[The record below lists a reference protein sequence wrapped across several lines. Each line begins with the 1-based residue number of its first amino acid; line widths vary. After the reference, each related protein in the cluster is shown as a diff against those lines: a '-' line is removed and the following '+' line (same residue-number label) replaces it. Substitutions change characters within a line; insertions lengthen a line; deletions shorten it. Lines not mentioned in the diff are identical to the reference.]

1 MLSICVVDPQIEPT
15 VAEEF
20 AQAQRVCYQ
29 EFAAE
34 AAVTEVSPEELASN
48 RVLYVVAR
56 DGGTRGD
63 IVGGLRLH
71 FSHAPGTYL
80 PVERVLTRLSQ
91 LGRLLESRRDQGI
104 AEVCGFWIFSQYRGT
119 GLSGALVR
127 AGVAAMP
134 MHGAHLA
141 IALSHH
147 YVVSHWAPIGFQADA
162 RLGVHPYPDARYFS
176 KVILLD
182 SIRLTTS
189 EPEQRRKILALRHA
203 LRQHYPI
210 FWSPER
216 GEQVLVQPA
225 ELDSWVSA
233 N

>member
-34 AAVTEVSPEELASN
+34 AAVTEVSSDELVN
-48 RVLYVVAR
+48 GRVLYVVAR
-56 DGGTRGD
+56 NGPRGEL
-63 IVGGLRLH
+63 VGGLRLH
-71 FSHAPGTYL
+71 FSFPGTYL
-80 PVERVLTRLSQ
+80 PVEQVMSRLSH
-91 LGRLLESRRDQGI
+91 LGRMLESRREQGI

-127 AGVAAMP
+127 AGVAAIP
-134 MHGAHLA
+134 LHGAHLA

-147 YVVSHWAPIGFQADA
+147 YVVSHWAPMGFQADP

-182 SIRLTTS
+182 PIRLSTS
-189 EPEQRRKILALRHA
+189 EPDQRTKILALRHA
-203 LRQHYPI
+203 LRHHYPI

-225 ELDSWVSA
+225 ELESWVRAS
-233 N
+233 

>member
-1 MLSICVVDPQIEPT
+1 MLSICVVDPQVEPT

-34 AAVTEVSPEELASN
+34 AAVTEVSPEEIVSN

-56 DGGTRGD
+56 DGGSRGD

-71 FSHAPGTYL
+71 FSSATGAPL
-80 PVERVLTRLSQ
+80 PVEQVLSRLSQ
-91 LGRLLESRRDQGI
+91 LGRLLDSRRDQGI

-134 MHGAHLA
+134 QHGAQLA

-147 YVVSHWAPIGFQADA
+147 YVVSHWAPIGFQADH
-162 RLGVHPYPDARYFS
+162 RLGVHPYPDARYSS

-182 SIRLTTS
+182 PLRLTTS

-203 LRQHYPI
+203 LRHRYPI
-210 FWSPER
+210 FWSPEH

-225 ELDSWVSA
+225 EVESWVTA
-233 N
+233 G